1 MKNTLIVL
9 SIALLGQTAIA
20 QAAQSTI
27 DMTPYFQPM
36 LTGCTLPD
44 TDAAIPK
51 QYHDVII
58 GVVGENYSDGESLLM
73 LTTYSLDGA
82 TVFGQPLEQFEYAEE
97 AGWVNLKLYFMDTE
111 FMALRPQFHL
121 PVNQGSATKFS
132 VNANNNLGYK
142 VNGAGVTTLEFNQE
156 ENSIACTLEG
166 AE

>member
-9 SIALLGQTAIA
+9 SVALLGQTAIA

-36 LTGCTLPD
+36 MTGCTLPN
-44 TDAAIPK
+44 TDAAIPEK
-51 QYHDVII
+51 YHDVIV

-82 TVFGQPLEQFEYAEE
+82 TVFGYPLEKFEYAEE
-97 AGWVNLKLYFMDTE
+97 SGWANLKLYFMDSK
-111 FMALRPQFHL
+111 FMVLRPQFQL
-121 PVNQGSATKFS
+121 PVNQDSTAKFS
-132 VNANNNLGYK
+132 VKVNNNLGYK
-142 VNGAGVTTLEFNQE
+142 VTGLGVTTLEFNSE
-156 ENSIACTLEG
+156 ENSIACTLAT